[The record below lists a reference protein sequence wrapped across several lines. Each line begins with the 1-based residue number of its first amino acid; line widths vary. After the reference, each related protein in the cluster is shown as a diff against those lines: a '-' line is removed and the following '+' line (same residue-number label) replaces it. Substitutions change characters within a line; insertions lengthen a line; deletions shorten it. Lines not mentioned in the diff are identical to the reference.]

1 MVGKCAFV
9 TVFSLP
15 NKYLVNL
22 NNNSYKPKYIVK
34 ILYDESAIK
43 HLNLLRQGD
52 GFNYVDDAVLNAET
66 LSLLE

>member
-52 GFNYVDDAVLNAET
+52 GFNYEDNMVMNLKN
-66 LSLLE
+66 LSLIE